1 MNRLIRHFL
10 PCLFAMVVFNAVASV
25 AESDFDTANRLYGQ
39 GKFAEAAG
47 AYKNLIQSGLTSG
60 AVYFNLG
67 DAYFK
72 AGQFGR
78 AIVAY
83 RQAMQ
88 LTPRDNDLRA
98 NLQFVRNQ
106 VSGVTMR
113 MPRWQ
118 GWIEILSLN
127 EWTWL
132 TVSAFW
138 IAFLLLAAKQ
148 WKPHWQRALRTYT
161 TVAFM
166 LFFVFACGF
175 GITLGQHF
183 GNKVAIVISPDAKV
197 LGSPFA
203 SQELFTVRDGA
214 ELQVLDQKDDW
225 YQVSDGAGRTGWL
238 QRDSVSVVP
247 SV

>member
-1 MNRLIRHFL
+1 MNLLIRYFFA
-10 PCLFAMVVFNAVASV
+10 CLFAMFVFNAVASV
-25 AESDFDTANRLYGQ
+25 AETDFDTANRLYGQ
-39 GKFAEAAG
+39 GKFAEAAA
-47 AYKNLIQSGLTSG
+47 AYEKLIQSGVTSA

-67 DAYFK
+67 DACFK
-72 AGQFGR
+72 ASQFGR
-78 AIVAY
+78 AIVAF
-83 RQAMQ
+83 RQAVQ
-88 LTPRDNDLRA
+88 LTPRDQDLRA

-106 VSGVTMR
+106 VSGPTLKTH
-113 MPRWQ
+113 RWQ
-118 GWIEILSLN
+118 TWLGTLSLN

-148 WKPHWQRALRTYT
+148 WKPQWQRALRTYT
-161 TVAFM
+161 AGAFV
-166 LFFVFACGF
+166 LFLVFACGF
-175 GITLGQHF
+175 GITLGQHL
-183 GNKVAIVISPDAKV
+183 GEKVAIVISLDAKV

-225 YQVSDGAGRTGWL
+225 YQVSDGVGRIGWL

>member
-1 MNRLIRHFL
+1 MNSLIRYFFV
-10 PCLFAMVVFNAVASV
+10 CLFAMFLFNAVASV
-25 AESDFDTANRLYGQ
+25 AETDFDSANRLYGQ
-39 GKFAEAAG
+39 GKFTEAAD
-47 AYKNLIQSGLTSG
+47 AYKKLIQSGVTSG

-67 DAYFK
+67 DACFK
-72 AGQFGR
+72 AGQIGH
-78 AIVAY
+78 AIIAY

-106 VSGVTMR
+106 VSGATMR
-113 MPRWQ
+113 IPRWQ

-127 EWTWL
+127 EWTLL

-138 IAFLLLAAKQ
+138 IAFMLLVAKQ
-148 WKPHWQRALRTYT
+148 WKPQWQRALRTYT
-161 TVAFM
+161 TGAVV
-166 LFFVFACGF
+166 LFVVFASGF
-175 GITLGQHF
+175 GVTLGQHF
-183 GNKVAIVISPDAKV
+183 GNKVAIVISHDAKV
-197 LGSPFA
+197 LVSPFP

-214 ELQVLDQKDDW
+214 ELQVLDQKNDC